1 MATTKTE
8 YKLEKEDISNTSS
21 TTVKIDMKEES
32 SEDQLAVDEDIALVQ
47 ASIMVMN
54 ENELGAQVFLMS
66 FDGVFF
72 TKVEGTA
79 RLYVNGKYIGS
90 EDFKADPLIPVPSL
104 QAATI
109 IEYSDGFEV
118 GDTVL
123 MVRLIRRAMA
133 AEIFTNLRRWKSSNC
148 NVLPSRP
155 YYAIPACSLLLTS
168 L

>member
-109 IEYSDGFEV
+109 IEY
-118 GDTVL
+118 
-123 MVRLIRRAMA
+123 
-133 AEIFTNLRRWKSSNC
+133 
-148 NVLPSRP
+148 
-155 YYAIPACSLLLTS
+155 PAF
-168 L
+168 

>member
-79 RLYVNGKYIGS
+79 RLYR
-90 EDFKADPLIPVPSL
+90 ADHIMLFLHAPC
-104 QAATI
+104 
-109 IEYSDGFEV
+109 
-118 GDTVL
+118 
-123 MVRLIRRAMA
+123 
-133 AEIFTNLRRWKSSNC
+133 SS
-148 NVLPSRP
+148 
-155 YYAIPACSLLLTS
+155 PACEICKIGKLYNFTKILVFYFGLNNDTHSGYYIFCR
-168 L
+168 

>member
-66 FDGVFF
+66 FRWRFSSQKWRDC
-72 TKVEGTA
+72 
-79 RLYVNGKYIGS
+79 
-90 EDFKADPLIPVPSL
+90 KALCKRKIH
-104 QAATI
+104 
-109 IEYSDGFEV
+109 
-118 GDTVL
+118 
-123 MVRLIRRAMA
+123 RIRR
-133 AEIFTNLRRWKSSNC
+133 L
-148 NVLPSRP
+148 
-155 YYAIPACSLLLTS
+155 
-168 L
+168 

>member
-118 GDTVL
+118 GDTVT
-123 MVRLIRRAMA
+123 VYFHGPFDTA
-133 AEIFTNLRRWKSSNC
+133 SHG
-148 NVLPSRP
+148 SRDI
-155 YYAIPACSLLLTS
+155 YQSTTLEVVEL
-168 L
+168 